1 MDILSKTVEA
11 LPAAHT
17 KRQREGRWKPALL
30 AIAVPLGLVAIVW
43 FVFRDQ
49 LARTLP
55 VETGRVILL
64 EQDSEKSLIE
74 TITTIELMKGIVNT
88 SMVYHHVE

>member
-1 MDILSKTVEA
+1 MAAVAALEGVE
-11 LPAAHT
+11 LHGSDPCG
-17 KRQREGRWKPALL
+17 KF
-30 AIAVPLGLVAIVW
+30 VA
-43 FVFRDQ
+43 
-49 LARTLP
+49 
-55 VETGRVILL
+55 LL